1 MAGVQ
6 VWFTEDQTANL
17 RISVRVRQVLHCERS
32 PFQEVM
38 VLDTVEFGRM
48 LVLDDVIQTSQRDE
62 FAYHEMMA
70 HVPLFAHPDPR
81 RVLVIGG
88 GDGGVLREV
97 LRHPTVEEAHLAEI
111 DRRVVEVA
119 RRYLPELNAFD
130 DPRARVFFADGI
142 RHVEER
148 PDTYDVIIVDSTD
161 PVGPAVA
168 LFGTDFHRAV
178 FRALRPGGIFVQQSE
193 SPFFNRDLIR
203 RVQASLRTVFPVTAL
218 YWGVVPTYPGGLWT
232 YSVAT
237 RGPDPRAPRAGAWE
251 ALRLA
256 TRYYTPEVHRAAF
269 VLPPFVADLLPSGA
283 PADEAADRLPDRPGR
298 VGQAGATGAEGS
310 PVAPPGRPAAEGR

>member
-1 MAGVQ
+1 MQ
-6 VWFTEDQTANL
+6 VWFTEDQTPNL
-17 RISVRVRQVLHCERS
+17 RISVRVRQVLHQERS
-32 PFQEVM
+32 AYQEVM

-48 LVLDDVIQTSQRDE
+48 LVLDDVIQTSQKDE

-97 LRHPTVEEAHLAEI
+97 LRHPTVEEAHMAEI
-111 DRRVVEVA
+111 DPQVVEAA
-119 RRYLPELNAFD
+119 RRFLPELNDFD
-130 DPRARVFFADGI
+130 NPRARVFFTDGI
-142 RHVEER
+142 RHVEEH
-148 PDTYDVIIVDSTD
+148 PEAYDVIIVDSTD

-168 LFGTDFHRAV
+168 LFGTEFHRAV

-203 RVQASLRTVFPVTAL
+203 RVQASLRSVFPVAGL
-218 YWGVVPTYPGGLWT
+218 YWGVVPTYPGGFWT

-237 RGPDPRAPRAGAWE
+237 RGTDPRRPREGAWE
-251 ALRLA
+251 AAGLR
-256 TRYYTPEVHRAAF
+256 TRYYTPDVHRAAF
-269 VLPPFVADLLPSGA
+269 ALPPFVAELLEPA
-283 PADEAADRLPDRPGR
+283 PAVEPAPG
-298 VGQAGATGAEGS
+298 GGAGSPEAGAGNGT
-310 PVAPPGRPAAEGR
+310 PPGAGTAQVAL